1 MATTSISL
9 IREQSEAVEPPRALW
24 VPFPLGRPLG
34 AAEDKAFQS
43 KVLRHAFLLLES
55 AEGPVIED
63 FLEEAPFQKESE
75 AWACPVSFPVIE
87 SEEIDF
93 RLRDEIN
100 RLRPWSQETRIARG
114 RSLFGVSGADSDQVA
129 DVVDAVLHIVET
141 GDVLQ
146 LPPSKIEWRFEMPL
160 LIRHLAD
167 DLRTFYHEALAAQPG
182 EGAPSHRAFNDFI
195 FGGTALGDAFQSLAE
210 RLTEEGSAMSLIARG
225 FILPE
230 GYYKGGSA
238 FPTPSELEE
247 RGFSL
252 K

>member
-34 AAEDKAFQS
+34 AAEDRAFQL

-114 RSLFGVSGADSDQVA
+114 RSLFGVSGADSDQVT
-129 DVVDAVLHIVET
+129 DVVDAVLHIIET

-182 EGAPSHRAFNDFI
+182 EGAPSHKAFNDFI
-195 FGGTALGDAFQSLAE
+195 FGGTALGDAFQALAGK
-210 RLTEEGSAMSLIARG
+210 LTEEGSAMSLIARG

-238 FPTPSELEE
+238 FPTPSELQEK
-247 RGFSL
+247 GFSL

>member
-1 MATTSISL
+1 M
-9 IREQSEAVEPPRALW
+9 
-24 VPFPLGRPLG
+24 
-34 AAEDKAFQS
+34 
-43 KVLRHAFLLLES
+43 
-55 AEGPVIED
+55 
-63 FLEEAPFQKESE
+63 
-75 AWACPVSFPVIE
+75 
-87 SEEIDF
+87 
-93 RLRDEIN
+93 
-100 RLRPWSQETRIARG
+100 
-114 RSLFGVSGADSDQVA
+114 
-129 DVVDAVLHIVET
+129 HIVET

-182 EGAPSHRAFNDFI
+182 EGAPSHKAFNDFI

-210 RLTEEGSAMSLIARG
+210 RLTEEGSPMSLITRG
-225 FILPE
+225 FVLPE

-238 FPTPSELEE
+238 FPTPSELRE